1 MSEIS
6 VPFARVQLADK
17 AARTVAVLAER
28 LDAHRNRGQQ
38 QIVVKHVTVN
48 ADQAV
53 IADTVGTGTP
63 APAAT
68 PTTALLTASVE
79 KPITMLDEL
88 NRALQ
93 HDPVGVGV
101 QTK

>member
-1 MSEIS
+1 
-6 VPFARVQLADK
+6 
-17 AARTVAVLAER
+17 VAVLAER

-53 IADTVGTGTP
+53 VAETVTTGRS
-63 APAAT
+63 APASPPAI
-68 PTTALLTASVE
+68 AVVTASAE
-79 KPITMLDEL
+79 GPITMLDEL
-88 NRALQ
+88 DRALQ